1 MMAGAP
7 PVAPRPWR
15 TRRGPR
21 RAAAAFTLVE
31 GLVAAA
37 VAAVLFVGV
46 AGFFGDLT
54 RRFTHQEDTL
64 SSAHQAQLLLE
75 YLRRD
80 IRHLDGYPD
89 DATRSAD
96 SETGTTYTKFWVHA
110 LHVPGGSRL
119 ELFPH
124 RKQSAADPLPAD
136 HPATQGL
143 QASGPETDRL
153 RQRLSRIE
161 NAFAWVRE
169 GSADGDSPRHL
180 VLNVREGDQ
189 LVRVRYVYDPKATSI
204 TRYGAGAP
212 VRIAAPAMQ
221 NFRATP
227 VIELIHDPA
236 DPGFV
241 PRLGK
246 TWLEVEFDLAAEGG
260 GSGGK
265 PIRSRHVAFS
275 TRLLPFHL
283 NTSLRSDWS
292 P

>member
-1 MMAGAP
+1 M
-7 PVAPRPWR
+7 
-15 TRRGPR
+15 RRGHHR
-21 RAAAAFTLVE
+21 IGFTLVE

-46 AGFFGDLT
+46 ASFFGDLT

-64 SSAHQAQLLLE
+64 SSAHQAQVLLE
-75 YLRRD
+75 HLRRD
-80 IRHLDGYPD
+80 IRHLDGLPD

-110 LHVPGGSRL
+110 LHVPGGSEL
-119 ELFPH
+119 QLFPH
-124 RKQSAADPLPAD
+124 RKRAASDPLPGN
-136 HPATQGL
+136 HPAASGL
-143 QASGPETDRL
+143 QGAGPESVRL
-153 RQRLSRIE
+153 RQRISRIE
-161 NAFAWVRE
+161 NAYAWIRE
-169 GSADGDSPRHL
+169 GSPESDDPRHL
-180 VLNVREGDQ
+180 VLNVREGDE
-189 LVRVRYVYDPKATSI
+189 LVRVRYVYDPSSASI
-204 TRYGAGAP
+204 TRYGAGRP
-212 VRIAAPAMQ
+212 VRIAAPAMR

-227 VIELIHDPA
+227 FLELIHDPA
-236 DPGFV
+236 DPRFV

-260 GSGGK
+260 GTAGK
-265 PIRSRHVAFS
+265 PIQSRHVRFT